1 MAQVLNGVVS
11 PTWAD
16 YAAAGK
22 AYIAS
27 NPTPGTAIQCGTV
40 TAFSATADGLFTL
53 SNGAGAGGPSIRMNA
68 LALNMTGTAP
78 TATTQMKMAFYVENG
93 IIAPSGGSSVVV
105 PRNALLGG
113 PSSICGATGLNV
125 FAAGMATIPAAV
137 LTRQLAGNVS
147 IPTNLGI
154 TGDSYVVRLDGSQPD
169 NGAFSVVVRA
179 TVPSRF
185 VTGTASPIIIAPQ
198 QTLIADW
205 WWVGQATS
213 GPLFEYE
220 ISWVETT

>member
-1 MAQVLNGVVS
+1 MAVILNGTVS
-11 PTWAD
+11 PSWQD

-22 AYIAS
+22 GFIAS
-27 NPTPGTAIQCGTV
+27 NPTPGTGIVCGTV

-53 SNGAGAGGPSIRMNA
+53 SNGNAAGGASIRMNSV
-68 LALNMTGTAP
+68 ALNMSGTAP
-78 TATTQMKMAFYVENG
+78 TATTVMKSAFYLEQG
-93 IIAPSGGSSVVV
+93 IVAPSGGSSAVV

-113 PSSICGATGLNV
+113 PASSGTLNV
-125 FAAGMATIPAAV
+125 FAAAMCTIPAAV
-137 LTRQLAGNVS
+137 GTRQLAGNVS

-154 TGDSYVVRLDGSQPD
+154 TGDSYIVKLDGTQPD

-185 VTGTASPIIIAPQ
+185 AAGTAAPIIIAPQ

-205 WWVGQATS
+205 WWIGQATN
-213 GPLFEYE
+213 GPTFEYE
-220 ISWVETT
+220 ISWIETV

>member
-1 MAQVLNGVVS
+1 MAVILNGTVS
-11 PTWAD
+11 PSWQD
-16 YAAAGK
+16 YAAAGR
-22 AYIAS
+22 AFIAS

-53 SNGAGAGGPSIRMNA
+53 SNGNASGGASLRMNS
-68 LALNMTGTAP
+68 LVLNMTGTAP
-78 TATTQMKMAFYVENG
+78 TATTQMKMAFYVEQG
-93 IIAPSGGSSVVV
+93 IVAPSAGNSAVV

-113 PSSICGATGLNV
+113 PASAGTLNV
-125 FAAGMATIPAAV
+125 FVNAMCTIPAAV
-137 LTRQLAGNVS
+137 GTRQLAGNVS

-154 TGDSYVVRLDGSQPD
+154 TGDTYVVKLDGTQPD

-185 VTGTASPIIIAPQ
+185 SAGTAAPIIIAPQ

-220 ISWVETT
+220 ISWAETT